1 MVVDEAH
8 CVLDWGYTFRG
19 AYLGVKNFI
28 NRLPSRPGVAA
39 FTATAPEE
47 YRESICKLLD
57 MKKAKIYTSSLVR
70 SNIILMKKDCSDYSF
85 KEQLICVKSYI
96 KKYMQ
101 DGRVIVYCGTHRNVD
116 LISNYLLK
124 KYPSNVAKCHAD
136 MDLEDRYEQEIRFI
150 NGKKHIMVATTAFG
164 MGIDIPDIRL
174 VIHFNLPLS
183 VIDYYQ
189 QVGRAGRDGEKS
201 HAVLLYNHNDI
212 ELNRYILTH
221 NGLSEDV
228 QGWLYERLDEMV
240 SIAESQN
247 CLMQQVLK
255 ALSEDHPSV
264 CRHCSNCQKKRKGT
278 S

>member
-1 MVVDEAH
+1 
-8 CVLDWGYTFRG
+8 
-19 AYLGVKNFI
+19 
-28 NRLPSRPGVAA
+28 
-39 FTATAPEE
+39 
-47 YRESICKLLD
+47 
-57 MKKAKIYTSSLVR
+57 
-70 SNIILMKKDCSDYSF
+70 
-85 KEQLICVKSYI
+85 
-96 KKYMQ
+96 
-101 DGRVIVYCGTHRNVD
+101 
-116 LISNYLLK
+116 
-124 KYPSNVAKCHAD
+124 